1 MERKK
6 KNQIIIELC
15 CFIAAFALWLY
26 ISYTDN
32 SIITQTVKNVKV
44 DIINMDSIEERKLVE
59 LPKDGYT
66 VNIKVTGLA
75 SDVRAV
81 ANKPEAF
88 KLVADI
94 SKYSL
99 KKGENKIPVVPQIEP
114 SNVKVLNTTDMWV
127 VVNLDD
133 LVEKTVPVKAEK
145 SGKPKE
151 GYTAFDPTV
160 KLSEVTIK
168 GAAKYVNKVA
178 YGLVKAKIDGLTSD
192 ANRILQI
199 SLVDSS
205 GNVVDGVKA
214 EKEYTDVTIPIKKIK
229 TVGINIVTKGIIN
242 KDISL
247 RAYSSEPDKIDIA
260 GTDEAVAKI
269 NSLNTE
275 PIDLSKISLTTIQ
288 NGFMEVKL
296 VYPDNIKLADSN
308 GTVRIKLE
316 GGKIGQKYIPIDVQY
331 KNIKDGYTV
340 KPEKTNITLVVS
352 GEEAILKNLKN
363 EDFSA
368 YIDFAAAVEG
378 ENVEMP
384 IVLGNLPQG
393 VTKVSVSAEK
403 VKVTIA
409 KKS

>member
-384 IVLGNLPQG
+384 ITLGNLPQG